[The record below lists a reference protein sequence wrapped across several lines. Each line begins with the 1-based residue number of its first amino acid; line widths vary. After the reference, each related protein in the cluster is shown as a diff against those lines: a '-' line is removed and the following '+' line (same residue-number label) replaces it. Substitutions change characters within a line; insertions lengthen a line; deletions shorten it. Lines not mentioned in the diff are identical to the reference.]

1 MQKKDALYIPINIT
15 GFVLAFVAGWIDVFA
30 LRFVLKENTSF
41 LTGRVAKLGESLLQG
56 DISGFMLLILIILSF
71 VIGAF
76 VSAFVTQRKGLSAGL
91 YLSGIAILITALL
104 VLVGDKTTNFA
115 FFLIPFAM
123 GAQNAATSLTP
134 IGRTTHM
141 TGPIT
146 DIGIY
151 MSRGNWRCVLRLVI
165 RLFAFVLG
173 TTASF
178 CLLGL
183 VDENSFLAA
192 LAIFVPGLIVILTGV
207 LQKKICDIPILKDY
221 GQN

>member
-91 YLSGIAILITALL
+91 YLSGIAILITA
-104 VLVGDKTTNFA
+104 VLVMVGAKATLFA
-115 FFLIPFAM
+115 LVFVPFGM

-151 MSRGNWRCVLRLVI
+151 MSRGNWRCVLRLII

-178 CLLGL
+178 CLFN
-183 VDENSFLAA
+183 VADENPMILV
-192 LAIFVPGLIVILTGV
+192 LAIFVPGLIVVLTGV
-207 LQKKICDIPILKDY
+207 LQKKTCDIPTLKDY